1 MKEKIASTY
10 KTFISGMWFV
20 HIVRQLVVTSGNI
33 AESAFLLATLWVIT
47 NAVAHTL
54 VTWIMDAH
62 TIELINNLSTI
73 AFGALPELIFISVV
87 CTCFNHWSATIKQK
101 SKASGTWAI
110 LYTIPACFFAVITIS
125 AITTFVSTK
134 GVQTIPMDPA
144 WLVIRCLSGWFYAV
158 INMLFQK
165 LGEPHYASNLESL
178 KTSLEEKQTEIE
190 RLTSH
195 FENALKTANSH
206 FKIAMDAKQTEFE
219 DHLKLVIEQSKTE
232 IEYFQ
237 NLIESQNEQVKRLSE
252 RASSL
257 TLTGLENYP
266 KVLTELVNQ
275 EIKTVSVDDLSE
287 LTGISK
293 RRINA
298 AKTLQ
303 RTSRNKD
310 LILVSSVVEWL
321 KTMPIPTDKSEPKT
335 DPIPVQK
342 PATNG
347 HRKVTQPLDNLVNLE
362 V

>member
-1 MKEKIASTY
+1 MKQKFNKLKHLY
-10 KTFISGMWFV
+10 HGFISGMWFV

-87 CTCFNHWSATIKQK
+87 CTCFNHWSATIRQK

-195 FENALKTANSH
+195 FETAIQTANSN
-206 FKIAMDAKQTEFE
+206 FQTAM
-219 DHLKLVIEQSKTE
+219 QSKQSEFDYQINE
-232 IEYFQ
+232 IM
-237 NLIESQNEQVKRLSE
+237 SQ
-252 RASSL
+252 A
-257 TLTGLENYP
+257 
-266 KVLTELVNQ
+266 
-275 EIKTVSVDDLSE
+275 
-287 LTGISK
+287 
-293 RRINA
+293 
-298 AKTLQ
+298 
-303 RTSRNKD
+303 
-310 LILVSSVVEWL
+310 
-321 KTMPIPTDKSEPKT
+321 
-335 DPIPVQK
+335 
-342 PATNG
+342 
-347 HRKVTQPLDNLVNLE
+347 
-362 V
+362 